1 MKHLILIPILA
12 PLAFAACVPI
22 EPTCGLPNEPVVIGY
37 AKDGNLIYDDQAPLN
52 ATCPSVTPPNAST
65 PPVLIPPVLPPV
77 EPPVVEPKWRNNGFG
92 SGNQDA
98 PGGSEFR
105 NRAENAGG
113 NRNGRRASPGNSW
126 PKSWRPHFG
135 LHSA

>member
-1 MKHLILIPILA
+1 MKIFYIT
-12 PLAFAACVPI
+12 AAALTLGACAYEP
-22 EPTCGLPNEPVVIGY
+22 PTCGLPNEPVVIGY

-52 ATCPSVTPPNAST
+52 APCPTVTPPNVST

-77 EPPVVEPKWRNNGFG
+77 EPPVKGNNGW
-92 SGNQDA
+92 GNGDQDA

-113 NRNGRRASPGNSW
+113 NRNGRRASPGNSG
-126 PKSWRPHFG
+126 HG
-135 LHSA
+135 